1 MIGGLNLFQWRMLI
15 ALDSLR
21 SMMYTNCVTTVA
33 ERTKELK
40 RTVSRSLRA
49 LAAKGYVTQLEDC
62 PQCLLLQYEISIAG
76 GKHLAKH
83 RTEVEAM
90 LADVIPIKPREEK

>member
-1 MIGGLNLFQWRMLI
+1 MIDDLNLFQWRMLI
-15 ALDSLR
+15 ALDDLR

-40 RTVSRSLRA
+40 RTVSRSLA
-49 LAAKGYVTQLEDC
+49 SLAAKSYVTQLDYC
-62 PQCLLLQYEISIAG
+62 PQCLLLQYEISIPG

-83 RTEVEAM
+83 RTEVDAM
-90 LADVIPIKPREEK
+90 LADAIPIKPREGG